1 MMHGTHNVTLT
12 HCNMMHGTHNV
23 KLPFKIGKMG
33 LKLAND
39 LLSSWLNSPLKKRLA
54 DKRFVCH
61 ERKIDSIQ

>member
-1 MMHGTHNVTLT
+1 
-12 HCNMMHGTHNV
+12 
-23 KLPFKIGKMG
+23 MG